1 MNRTRES
8 GFTLIELLVVVVV
21 IGLLASI
28 AIQTALYAF
37 DAARLSRSIANM
49 RQASSA
55 VMQYE
60 SANSS
65 LPAGGTQNLSALV
78 ATLGD
83 VGGRVQPYDGWG
95 RDLVFEPVT
104 ISGTETFRIWCYGK
118 DGTPDGAITGTWA
131 DFTTDIVIEGG
142 SFVQTKW

>member
-21 IGLLASI
+21 IGLLGSI

-60 SANSS
+60 SANST
-65 LPAGGTQNLSALV
+65 LPAGGTQNVSALV

-83 VGGRVQPYDGWG
+83 
-95 RDLVFEPVT
+95 
-104 ISGTETFRIWCYGK
+104 
-118 DGTPDGAITGTWA
+118 
-131 DFTTDIVIEGG
+131 
-142 SFVQTKW
+142 